1 MQIPLFKPQTEW
13 VKPEEFPDLSSR
25 QQIAIDLETSDPDL
39 KTRGSGSVIGNGKV
53 VGVAVATE
61 GYQGYFPFDHEGG
74 GNLEKTKV
82 IQWFREICESPA
94 IKIFHNAMYDVC
106 WIRAMGIKINGP
118 IVDTMTAASLINEN
132 RMRYDLNSLG
142 REYIGYGKD
151 EAALVAGAKEW
162 GIDPKADMWK
172 LPAMY
177 VGSYAERDAEVTYEL
192 WKKLKQELSNQ

>member
-13 VKPEEFPDLSSR
+13 VKPEEFPDLSDR
-25 QQIAIDLETSDPDL
+25 QQIAIDLETYDPDL
-39 KTRGSGSVIGNGKV
+39 KTRGSGSVIKNGKV
-53 VGVAVATE
+53 VGISVATE

-74 GNLEKTKV
+74 GNLEKSKV
-82 IQWFREICESPA
+82 IQWFRDLCKSSSL
-94 IKIFHNAMYDVC
+94 KIFHNAMYDVC
-106 WIRAMGIKINGP
+106 WIRSMGIELKGDV
-118 IVDTMTAASLINEN
+118 VDTMTAASLINEN

-142 REYIGYGKD
+142 REYLGYGKD

-162 GIDPKADMWK
+162 GGDPKADMWK

-192 WKKLKQELSNQ
+192 WKK